1 MPGASDHSTHY
12 DALMKLWRAVKPSKD
27 GPATDFRVASL
38 NIKMGVVTKNAT
50 GRSLKDLSDGGGIP
64 AALRM
69 DVKRFDHEL
78 SIVGSGDVEDAE
90 GPETSKFL
98 GVDAGYGGV
107 GQAVR

>member
-78 SIVGSGDVEDAE
+78 SVVGSDHELSVVGSRNVEDAE
-90 GPETSKFL
+90 GPETNKL
-98 GVDAGYGGV
+98 L
-107 GQAVR
+107 